1 MLYHTAEPYA
11 KRLFLSCVF
20 ILFFGFACQDSE
32 DLSSDNGVKISTK
45 LSDNHHS
52 KSSKLNFAQVRA
64 LFSDLIYLAEC
75 IKRDSISNH
84 SYQDSAHAIGIMLL
98 MQKYQIDSSELRAT
112 LDEYLSNIDTGLFLL
127 RSVQYFLKKQ
137 EQNLQHNF
145 EKNAF
150 SDSMMLKKSEIMDT
164 EIINQQQLKPY
175 TIKKSIKH

>member
-20 ILFFGFACQDSE
+20 MLFFGFACQDSE
-32 DLSSDNGVKISTK
+32 DLSSDNDVKISAK

-98 MQKYQIDSSELRAT
+98 MQKYQIDSTELRAT

-127 RSVQYFLKKQ
+127 RSVQYFLKKR
-137 EQNLQHNF
+137 EQKLPNNLGKTIFPDN
-145 EKNAF
+145 
-150 SDSMMLKKSEIMDT
+150 MTLKQPEILDT
-164 EIINQQQLKPY
+164 EIINQQQSEQS
-175 TIKKSIKH
+175 TIKNP